1 MADFLQ
7 TLLIAVT
14 LGSLYAL
21 IALGYTM
28 VYGVL
33 KLINFAHSDVVVL
46 GAWLSVTLGVFL
58 LPFLG
63 IVDTPPPW
71 WAGGMVLATAMLLCG
86 GIGFLIERLA
96 YKPIRKAPRL
106 NALITAIGVSLF
118 LQNTGQLRYTILDN
132 ERVVA
137 SADSVDVGS
146 APRTIKLPTAVE
158 LEPGARYVARVH
170 RKSATA
176 STGGA
181 SGGGSNY
188 RLAAAPGRYEAGQ
201 DLLLETTIGRAA
213 VRDAR
218 VELLK
223 IADYP
228 PLQLPF
234 GAMPTAMP
242 PLFANREVAHAV
254 YVRHVKWTTTE
265 AAPSASGESVKPL
278 VEEEAREVLVAAGF
292 GATPSPLPE
301 SPPPSGWVASEQTR
315 DDGARVRVE
324 ISQFP
329 KPVLFTLLDLIIIG
343 TAAALMVALQ
353 ILVFRTTIG
362 TAMRA
367 VSFNMETSSL
377 MGIPVN
383 RVVSITF
390 VTGSMLAAAA
400 GFLYALRY
408 QQVQQP
414 AHATWVLLGLKA
426 FVAAVV
432 GGIGNIRGATVG
444 GFLIAFI
451 EQFGAYLGQQIGWQ
465 NASAY
470 TDVFVF
476 VLLIVVLL
484 VKPTG
489 IFGSTVREKV

>member
-7 TLLIAVT
+7 TLITTVT

-33 KLINFAHSDVVVL
+33 KLINFAHSDIVVL
-46 GAWLSVTLGVFL
+46 GAWLSVSLGAFFLPYLGVV
-58 LPFLG
+58 PAEH
-63 IVDTPPPW
+63 W
-71 WAGGMVLATAMLLCG
+71 WAGGVVLLLAMLICAAV
-86 GIGFLIERLA
+86 GFLIERLA

-118 LQNTGQLRYTILDN
+118 LQNFGQLRFNIIPN
-132 ERVVA
+132 ERIVA
-137 SADSVDVGS
+137 RGETIDLGS
-146 APRTIKLPTAVE
+146 QPKTVKLPAPVTI
-158 LEPGARYVARVH
+158 EPGAGYSVRLFKKVD
-170 RKSATA
+170 SAGRPMPPGG
-176 STGGA
+176 TGANYKLATKPGTYGA
-181 SGGGSNY
+181 G
-188 RLAAAPGRYEAGQ
+188 A
-201 DLLLETTIGRAA
+201 DLPLEGTIGRAA
-213 VRDAR
+213 TRDAR
-218 VELLK
+218 FELMK
-223 IADYP
+223 VANHP

-234 GAMPTAMP
+234 GAMPAAMP
-242 PLFANREVAHAV
+242 VLFQD
-254 YVRHVKWTTTE
+254 
-265 AAPSASGESVKPL
+265 KPL
-278 VEEEAREVLVAAGF
+278 VQKMFVTQTDYG
-292 GATPSPLPE
+292 PLEKP
-301 SPPPSGWVASEQTR
+301 
-315 DDGARVRVE
+315 VRV
-324 ISQFP
+324 
-329 KPVLFTLLDLIIIG
+329 TLLDATIIA
-343 TAAALMVALQ
+343 TAAALMIGLQ
-353 ILVFRTTIG
+353 LLVFKTRIG

-367 VSFNMETSSL
+367 VSFNMETSAL

-383 RVVSITF
+383 RIVSFTF
-390 VTGSMLAAAA
+390 VTGTMLAAAA
-400 GFLYALRY
+400 GFLYAVQY
-408 QQVQQP
+408 TQVQQP

-451 EQFGAYLGQQIGWQ
+451 EQFGAYAGQQVGWE